1 MPNPDSEVLL
11 GLMGHP
17 IGHSQSPRLME
28 GFARAEQRS
37 NLRYSLWDLPA
48 WPASR
53 LEWWESSGKPRGWNV
68 TIPFKQNILPWL
80 DAQTD
85 SAQAVGAV
93 NTVAVM
99 PDGSWLG
106 HNTDADGFW
115 EALHEFPNL
124 PAAGRALLLGGG
136 GAARAV
142 HFALTSRGWTVET
155 AIRRAQEP
163 WMEQTVAWESL
174 FQVDLSRFQLVV
186 NATPL
191 GSQSAPNESPIINWE
206 SGNCRIHLMDLVYTP
221 SPTRLMHLAA
231 QQGWTVQ
238 DGSGMLR
245 QQAKKAWNFWK
256 SSGVIP
262 EI

>member
-1 MPNPDSEVLL
+1 MPNPDSKVLL

-28 GFARAEQRS
+28 GFARAEQRT
-37 NLRYSLWDLPA
+37 NVHYTLWDLPT

-53 LEWWESSGKPRGWNV
+53 LDWWESSGRPRGWNV
-68 TIPFKQNILPWL
+68 TIPFKQRILPWL
-80 DAQTD
+80 DAQTE
-85 SAQAVGAV
+85 SAEAVGAV

-115 EALHEFPNL
+115 EALQEVPNR
-124 PAAGRALLLGGG
+124 PAAGHALLLGGG

-142 HFALTSRGWTVET
+142 HYALTSRGWTVEI
-155 AIRRAQEP
+155 AVRRPKEP
-163 WMEQTVAWESL
+163 WMAETIVWESL
-174 FQVDLSRFQLVV
+174 LQVNLSRFQLVV

-191 GSQSAPNESPIINWE
+191 GSNSAPNEAPSINWE
-206 SGNCRIHLMDLVYTP
+206 SGNCSILLMDLVYTP
-221 SPTRLMHLAA
+221 SPTHFMQLAA

-238 DGSGMLR
+238 DGSGMLK
-245 QQAKKAWNFWK
+245 QQAKKAWDFWK

>member
-1 MPNPDSEVLL
+1 
-11 GLMGHP
+11 
-17 IGHSQSPRLME
+17 ME
-28 GFARAEQRS
+28 GFARAEDRS
-37 NLRYSLWDLPA
+37 NVNYALWDLPA
-48 WPASR
+48 WPSSR
-53 LEWWESSGKPRGWNV
+53 LEWWESAGKPGGWNV
-68 TIPFKQNILPWL
+68 TIPFKQRILSWL

-85 SAQAVGAV
+85 SALAVGAV

-115 EALHEFPNL
+115 EAVHEVPNL
-124 PAAGRALLLGGG
+124 PVAGRALLLGGG

-142 HFALTSRGWTVET
+142 HYALTSRGWTVET
-155 AIRRAQEP
+155 AIRRPKEP
-163 WMEQTVAWESL
+163 WMAETVAWESL
-174 FQVDLSRFQLVV
+174 LQVNLSRFQLVV

-206 SGNCRIHLMDLVYTP
+206 SVNYSIHLMDLVYTP
-221 SPTRLMHLAA
+221 SPTRLMQLAA

-238 DGSGMLR
+238 DGSSMLR
-245 QQAKKAWNFWK
+245 QQAKKAWDFWK